1 MRFKVRENSGQLPA
15 RAKWDSSPL
24 MGSRRS
30 LIIGVAVAGVLALLG
45 AGYWAIYASQPQSE
59 ERLVEAPKEPPQLH
73 CVLIQ
78 FTGEPR
84 LSFLFDI
91 SQVGNELRF
100 DQLYLVEISG
110 SDKTVKQ
117 PPFPEWQFDASAEPA
132 RLESEISVF
141 DNSAA
146 GSHTGENPLSPKS
159 EPVRTVPAV
168 TTSPSGLR
176 RAIDARSLLLRDGA
190 IRALDESQI
199 SRSPRNPAEAAA
211 SALGHWPK
219 LRGVVRN
226 TPPDLKERGYSRD
239 RAETA
244 TRKEERLPGR
254 RSDFIGPQR
263 QRGDQEAGQKQD
275 QDSVHDQR
283 LRNRKLRSY
292 RALPDALYGHVGN
305 AANKRTIKVT
315 RIIAMIRT
323 PH

>member
-1 MRFKVRENSGQLPA
+1 
-15 RAKWDSSPL
+15 

-30 LIIGVAVAGVLALLG
+30 LTIGAAVAGVLALLV

-59 ERLVEAPKEPPQLH
+59 EGLVEAPKEPPQLH
-73 CVLIQ
+73 CVLIR

-110 SDKTVKQ
+110 SDKTVMQ
-117 PPFPEWQFDASAEPA
+117 PPFPEWRFDASAEPA

-146 GSHTGENPLSPKS
+146 GSHMEKKHPLSG
-159 EPVRTVPAV
+159 PVRTMPAV
-168 TTSPSGLR
+168 TTGPSGLR

-211 SALGHWPK
+211 SALGHWRK
-219 LRGVVRN
+219 LRGVARN

-244 TRKEERLPGR
+244 TRKEEKTPRAEIRFYRTAAAAR
-254 RSDFIGPQR
+254 RS
-263 QRGDQEAGQKQD
+263 RGRPK
-275 QDSVHDQR
+275 
-283 LRNRKLRSY
+283 
-292 RALPDALYGHVGN
+292 
-305 AANKRTIKVT
+305 T
-315 RIIAMIRT
+315 R
-323 PH
+323 PG